1 MLLGTL
7 KKVLVAAD
15 WEWVPCQFAS
25 HEVLGDLQPKSETAA
40 PAKAVMNA
48 IRCFLFEIS
57 LAAIA
62 KPSGT
67 HVVLK
72 YNGILFWGGLLEE
85 SLALHDLGAVVHT
98 VLACIE
104 ACIEEKTPRW
114 IKGARRIYLEG
125 LDDVT
130 TSWIRS
136 IGTNKHFGI
145 LKQPGSEKRWNA
157 LTEAAKLHVIQIEP
171 DEPVRLK
178 AAQEIQNAIPK
189 RAPLN
194 PSATGYQLVPGFFI
208 DEGKN
213 VAKILGTVNLQSS
226 GVCLV
231 EWDIAL
237 PWLQKAE
244 RLVDSTLT
252 EKGAFLLGQI
262 ASASAEKMKEA
273 EMAATWSG
281 DSLSYDDLVRF
292 HIQSVEGDKSISFS
306 SRYFGPKR
314 NDIKHDPEK
323 VSDLIKICKIRLLL
337 RYVFARHLAE
347 ARPGDFA
354 AYGLMDKEDIDA
366 YKTLKPVNG
375 AAVGVGHDDESLK
388 STFKDME
395 PLLETSPDG
404 K

>member
-1 MLLGTL
+1 M
-7 KKVLVAAD
+7 
-15 WEWVPCQFAS
+15 
-25 HEVLGDLQPKSETAA
+25 
-40 PAKAVMNA
+40 
-48 IRCFLFEIS
+48 
-57 LAAIA
+57 
-62 KPSGT
+62 
-67 HVVLK
+67 
-72 YNGILFWGGLLEE
+72 
-85 SLALHDLGAVVHT
+85 
-98 VLACIE
+98 
-104 ACIEEKTPRW
+104 
-114 IKGARRIYLEG
+114 
-125 LDDVT
+125 
-130 TSWIRS
+130 
-136 IGTNKHFGI
+136 
-145 LKQPGSEKRWNA
+145 
-157 LTEAAKLHVIQIEP
+157 
-171 DEPVRLK
+171 
-178 AAQEIQNAIPK
+178 
-189 RAPLN
+189 
-194 PSATGYQLVPGFFI
+194 PGFFI

-292 HIQSVEGDKSISFS
+292 HIQSAEGDKSISFS

-347 ARPGDFA
+347 SQTRRLRCLRS
-354 AYGLMDKEDIDA
+354 YG
-366 YKTLKPVNG
+366 
-375 AAVGVGHDDESLK
+375 
-388 STFKDME
+388 
-395 PLLETSPDG
+395 PDTALH
-404 K
+404 